1 MTFAQDH
8 LEAGTHMPTVRKT
21 GATRPSEQRVTPD
34 DWAKQLS
41 APPDVSSDG
50 QLWPGALI
58 RHWTGTSP
66 DMDQPP
72 LDHQYIVQHMGGTKR
87 VDRRHD
93 GPPVSAI
100 VQSGAL
106 TVVPAG
112 MKFTWRTRGPIEFA
126 HLYISPAYLQRMAL
140 RYDWRSPWALIDRVG
155 VEDPLLQAMYTTMLR
170 EVRKPR
176 AGHALYLDCL
186 LDAFVMQLLREHSS
200 TTPRSDRPGER
211 LTSFRIGRVIEF
223 VNAHIDHDIRLSDL
237 ADVAGG
243 SVYHF
248 CRAFKNT
255 VGEAP
260 YQFVLRR
267 RIERAHS
274 LLLSTTLSLTEVASS
289 CGFRSPQQLSRA
301 FRRMMGVA
309 PARLRRDL

>member
-8 LEAGTHMPTVRKT
+8 LAAGVDVPTVRKT
-21 GATRPSEQRVTPD
+21 AATRPGEQRATPD
-34 DWAKQLS
+34 EWAKQLS
-41 APPDVSSDG
+41 APPDLSSDG
-50 QLWPGALI
+50 QLWTGALI

-72 LDHQYIVQHMGGTKR
+72 LDHHYIVQHMGGTKR

-93 GPPVSAI
+93 GPPISTI
-100 VQSGAL
+100 VHSGAL

-112 MKFTWRTRGPIEFA
+112 MQFTWRTRGPIEFA
-126 HLYISPAYLQRMAL
+126 HLYISPAYLQRRAL
-140 RYDWRSPWALIDRVG
+140 RYDWQSRWALIDRVSI
-155 VEDPLLQAMYTTMLR
+155 EDPLLQAMYTTMLR

-176 AGHALYLDCL
+176 PGHALYLDCL

-200 TTPRSDRPGER
+200 TRPRSDRPGER
-211 LTSFRIGRVIEF
+211 LTSFRVGRVIEF
-223 VNAHIDHDIRLSDL
+223 VNALIDPDIHLSDL
-237 ADVAGG
+237 AHVAGG

-260 YQFVLRR
+260 YQFVLRL

-309 PARLRRDL
+309 PAHLRRDL

>member
-1 MTFAQDH
+1 MTFSQDH
-8 LEAGTHMPTVRKT
+8 LKVGTNIPTVRKT
-21 GATRPSEQRVTPD
+21 GATHRGGKLVTPD
-34 DWAKQLS
+34 DWARQLS
-41 APPDVSSDG
+41 APPDLSSDG

-66 DMDQPP
+66 DIDQPP
-72 LDHQYIVQHMGGTKR
+72 LDHHYIVQHLGGTKR
-87 VDRRHD
+87 VDRWHD
-93 GPPVSAI
+93 GPPISTI
-100 VQSGAL
+100 VQPGAL

-112 MKFTWRTRGPIEFA
+112 TQFTWRTRGPIEFA
-126 HLYISPAYLQRMAL
+126 HLYISPAYLQRLAL
-140 RYDWRSPWALIDRVG
+140 RYDWRSRWALIDRVG
-155 VEDPLLQAMYTTMLR
+155 VEDPMLQAMYTTMLR
-170 EVRKPR
+170 EVRMPR
-176 AGHALYLDCL
+176 AAHALYLDCL

-211 LTSFRIGRVIEF
+211 LTSFRVGRVIEF
-223 VNAHIDHDIRLSDL
+223 VNAHIDHEIHLNDL
-237 ADVAGG
+237 ADVAGE

-274 LLLSTTLSLTEVASS
+274 LLLSTTLSLTEVART

-301 FRRMMGVA
+301 FRRMMGVT
-309 PARLRRDL
+309 PARLRRDI